1 MRHRQSPGR
10 HRRTVEPP
18 PRAGADPGPAPL
30 PRPRNRPAGHPQ
42 PHPGRTAEG
51 PAGRRRHHPAHPPGT
66 DRRDRIRAHRRRP
79 RAATRTQRSA
89 GLGPALRTR
98 TVRGRRGTAR
108 LGTAGRRGPAD
119 RAARRADVRAA
130 GRTRGLLP
138 RLRRRHTHRP
148 PRAGAG
154 WRRGGHHARRHPL
167 QPPDRPHD
175 RDRRRPAQHR
185 RRRHQDRPPRPGAA
199 RRSIQQAGTRHVRR
213 QAGISPRHRGSK
225 STLGETVMSETRPEA
240 TRFARPAG
248 GTAAGDGPRPGL
260 ALLVLA
266 AAQLM
271 VVLDATIVNV
281 ALPHIQRALGFSGSG
296 LEWVVNAYALTFG
309 GLLLLGG
316 RAGDRLGRRRM
327 FIAGLLLFS
336 AASLAGGFASSQAFL
351 LTARA
356 IQGAGGALVAPAA
369 LALITTT
376 FAEGPPR
383 TRALGVYA
391 AMSIA
396 GGAIGLIGGGLLT
409 TYASWRWVLFVNVPI
424 GAAVALAAPRVLAET
439 PRRRGRF
446 DLPGAITGTGGI
458 AALVYGLVSA
468 ATSPNGV
475 SHWGDAKVVA
485 SLAAA
490 AVLLA
495 AFAVIETRSPQAL
508 LPVRLLRDRDRT
520 GAYLSYA
527 GVGIFIFGM
536 FFFLT
541 VFMQAVW
548 GYSALRTGVAY
559 LPFTAALFLG
569 AGAVAQLV
577 PKIGARPLLLAGS
590 AAATGG
596 LFWLSRISE
605 HDSYASAVLGPT
617 LVIGA
622 GAALLFVTLSLVAL
636 NRVPEADSGVAS
648 SLLNTGQQAGG
659 SIGLAVLGTVAWTA
673 VATSIHAQAAH
684 TAAAAARAGHPAH
697 PGGPPAA
704 AIYHHALATGF
715 GRGFLV

>member
-1 MRHRQSPGR
+1 
-10 HRRTVEPP
+10 
-18 PRAGADPGPAPL
+18 
-30 PRPRNRPAGHPQ
+30 
-42 PHPGRTAEG
+42 
-51 PAGRRRHHPAHPPGT
+51 
-66 DRRDRIRAHRRRP
+66 
-79 RAATRTQRSA
+79 
-89 GLGPALRTR
+89 
-98 TVRGRRGTAR
+98 
-108 LGTAGRRGPAD
+108 
-119 RAARRADVRAA
+119 
-130 GRTRGLLP
+130 
-138 RLRRRHTHRP
+138 
-148 PRAGAG
+148 
-154 WRRGGHHARRHPL
+154 
-167 QPPDRPHD
+167 
-175 RDRRRPAQHR
+175 
-185 RRRHQDRPPRPGAA
+185 
-199 RRSIQQAGTRHVRR
+199 
-213 QAGISPRHRGSK
+213 
-225 STLGETVMSETRPEA
+225 MSETRTMT
-240 TRFARPAG
+240 TRNARPAG
-248 GTAAGDGPRPGL
+248 GTMASGGPRRLGL

-266 AAQLM
+266 TAQLM

-336 AASLAGGFASSQAFL
+336 AASLAGGFANSEALL

-356 IQGAGGALVAPAA
+356 VQGAGGALVAPAA

-383 TRALGVYA
+383 TRAFGVYA

-446 DLPGAITGTGGI
+446 DLPGAVTGTGGI
-458 AALVYGLVSA
+458 AALVYGLISA
-468 ATSPNGV
+468 ATTPNGV

-508 LPVRLLRDRDRT
+508 LPVRLLRDRTRT
-520 GAYLSYA
+520 GAYLSYL

-548 GYSALRTGVAY
+548 GYSPLKTGVAY
-559 LPFTAALFLG
+559 LPFTAALFIG
-569 AGAVAQLV
+569 SGTAAQLV
-577 PKIGARPLLLAGS
+577 PKIGARPILIAGS
-590 AAATGG
+590 AASTGG
-596 LFWLSRISE
+596 LYWLSRISE

-617 LVIGA
+617 IVIGA
-622 GAALLFVTLSLVAL
+622 GLALLFVTLSLVAL

-659 SIGLAVLGTVAWTA
+659 SIGLALLGTVAWTV
-673 VATSIHAQAAH
+673 VAHSTHAQAAA
-684 TAAAAARAGHPAH
+684 TARAGHPAH
-697 PGGPPAA
+697 PGGPLAA
-704 AIYHHALATGF
+704 AIYNHALATGF
-715 GRGFLV
+715 GRGFLVAAGIALLTLIINVAVIRVRRADLAAAQQPVPTEPTQPQ